1 MHNIYK
7 LLFGE
12 LGGDE
17 GENVKR
23 EEGDRETDGFKTD
36 AKYIQAFWDVRSCGL
51 VNSHL
56 VTSVFISSSER
67 TSSVADMR

>member
-1 MHNIYK
+1 
-7 LLFGE
+7 LLFRE
-12 LGGDE
+12 LGGEE

-23 EEGDRETDGFKTD
+23 EEGDRETDGFETD
-36 AKYIQAFWDVRSCGL
+36 AKYNQAFWDARCCGL

-56 VTSVFISSSER
+56 VTSVFISSFAR